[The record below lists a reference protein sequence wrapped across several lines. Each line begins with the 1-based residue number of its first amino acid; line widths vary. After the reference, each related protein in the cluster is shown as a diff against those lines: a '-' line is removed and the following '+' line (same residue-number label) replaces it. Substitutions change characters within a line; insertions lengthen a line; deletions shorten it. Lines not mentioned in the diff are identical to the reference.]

1 MTIGQYITKTFISGR
16 LKIAISLHKALKLTP
31 KYNGE
36 KCILKCKKNKNK
48 KTCTSSTV
56 II

>member
-31 KYNGE
+31 KYNSE
-36 KCILKCKKNKNK
+36 KCILKGKK